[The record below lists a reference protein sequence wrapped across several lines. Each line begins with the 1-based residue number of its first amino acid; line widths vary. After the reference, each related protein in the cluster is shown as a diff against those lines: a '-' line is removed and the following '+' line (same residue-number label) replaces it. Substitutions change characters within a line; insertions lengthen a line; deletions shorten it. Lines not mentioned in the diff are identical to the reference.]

1 MPTSEHSNPTPA
13 RPTRRDFVKT
23 SLLGSASAVVLGSEV
38 ARAAP
43 PVPVT
48 TAAATTSPALPPV
61 PLVPFGSGQP
71 LYLADL
77 DRALPASAQAK
88 TWQPH
93 RWKQY
98 PFETP
103 QVKGVMLA
111 CGQNTG
117 VPDLEYVLPQKGW
130 YAISFGLQSHY
141 WESRLQVRFKNDPI
155 FSVLTP
161 NNLAEAGMMWDDIQW
176 SKHAYNSPGIEE
188 LFWRHAELGGK
199 HSSLILRQLK
209 VHALPGGEDA
219 FGNIFSPCWL
229 AYIKLVPLSEAE
241 VAQIQADRR
250 RTDTR
255 RLFAADDAFSATAL
269 YRFRTAD
276 DVRRQIEPYRDTD
289 FARMYWEAGAG
300 DVTNYPSQVGRQN
313 SQAWMAEHYRL
324 CDRLRSASVQDFQ
337 RAGLDPFKIALEH
350 SHAVGLEFH
359 ASYRVAGFHFPAPE
373 DEWNAGGLYEKHPEW
388 RSRDRLGRVAPRLS
402 YAVLGVQAY
411 VLSLHEEIV
420 TNYPVDG
427 ISLLFNRRLPI
438 LGYDDPLV
446 ESFQAKHHL
455 DPRTLP
461 ANDPRWL
468 AHSAEVL
475 TGFMRELRRR
485 MQAAAT
491 RQGRKPIGITAV
503 VMSSI
508 EENYS
513 YGLDLAAWVK
523 EGLID
528 TLIPYSSVKGINSRV
543 HAWEDPAAIAEFVR
557 LTKDMPCKLA
567 PNLMPRGL
575 TPEQY
580 KRRADGLYR
589 AGVEHLFFWD
599 CFGRTN
605 FDPSW
610 TTLTRLGHKD
620 ELADWSARG
629 GPPVTRPRSDLT
641 RIGDWDLTYQTP
653 G

>member
-1 MPTSEHSNPTPA
+1 MSTSDRPTPD
-13 RPTRRDFVKT
+13 RSTRREFVKKT
-23 SLLGSASAVVLGSEV
+23 LIGGASAVALGTDV
-38 ARAAP
+38 TLAAP
-43 PVPVT
+43 PAPA
-48 TAAATTSPALPPV
+48 TAAAAPALPPV
-61 PLVPFGSGQP
+61 PLLPYGSGKP
-71 LYLADL
+71 IYLADL
-77 DRALPASAQAK
+77 DRAQPASALAK
-88 TWQPH
+88 TWQPN

-98 PFETP
+98 AFETP
-103 QVKGVMLA
+103 EVKGVMLA

-117 VPDLEYVLPQKGW
+117 VPDLEYAMPQKGW

-141 WESRLQVRFKNDPI
+141 WESRLQVRFKNDAI

-176 SKHAYNSPGIEE
+176 SKHVYNSGGIEE
-188 LFWRHAELGGK
+188 LFWRYAELGGTNA
-199 HSSLILRQLK
+199 SLVLRQLK
-209 VHALPGGEDA
+209 VHTLAGSEDA

-229 AYIKLVPLSEAE
+229 AYIKLVPLSDAE
-241 VAQIQADRR
+241 VARIQADRR

-289 FARMYWEAGAG
+289 FSRMYWEAGAG
-300 DVTNYPSQVGRQN
+300 DVTNYPSKVGRQN
-313 SQAWMAEHYRL
+313 TQAWMAEHYRL

-337 RAGLDPFKIALEH
+337 KEGLDPFQIALTH
-350 SHAVGLEFH
+350 SHAIGLEFH
-359 ASYRVAGFHFPAPE
+359 ASYRVAGFYFPAPE
-373 DEWNAGGLYEKHPEW
+373 DEWNAGGLYERHPEW
-388 RSRDRLGRVAPRLS
+388 RSRDRLGRVTPRLS
-402 YAVLGVQAY
+402 YAVPGVRDY

-420 TNYPVDG
+420 TAYPVDG

-446 ESFQAKHHL
+446 ESFQAKYRQ
-455 DPRTLP
+455 DPRQLP

-468 AHSAEVL
+468 AHSAAVL
-475 TGFMRELRRR
+475 TEFMREMRRR

-508 EENYS
+508 EENFS

-528 TLIPYSSVKGINSRV
+528 TLIPYSSVKGINSRMQ
-543 HAWEDPAAIAEFVR
+543 AWEDPATIAEFVQ
-557 LTKDMPCKLA
+557 LTRGTPCKLA

-610 TTLTRLGHKD
+610 STLTRLGHRE

-629 GPPVTRPRSDLT
+629 GPPVARPRSDLT

>member
-88 TWQPH
+88 SWQPH